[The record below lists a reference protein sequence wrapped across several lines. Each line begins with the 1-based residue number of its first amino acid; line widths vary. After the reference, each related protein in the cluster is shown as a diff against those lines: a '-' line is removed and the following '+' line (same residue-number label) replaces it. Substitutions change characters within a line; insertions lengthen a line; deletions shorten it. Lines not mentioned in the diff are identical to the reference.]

1 MLPFLHVCPDYRTS
15 KISGMLLA
23 PLIVGV
29 GSTTYLRGRPHC
41 CCLNPDLL
49 WPRADSRPPP
59 VLSKQQKRRR
69 NMSGYFE
76 IIDVPD
82 GGFRTRLRG
91 PSGELLAVSE
101 SFPTKRQAAAG
112 IGLIREVAGTGLI
125 RDMSSGHRGEPFRR
139 RLRLLRA
146 QSGRT
151 AFGQP
156 RAAQAD
162 PTVHGTVTARTT
174 LQRTGSR
181 RWHSVT

>member
-1 MLPFLHVCPDYRTS
+1 
-15 KISGMLLA
+15 
-23 PLIVGV
+23 
-29 GSTTYLRGRPHC
+29 
-41 CCLNPDLL
+41 
-49 WPRADSRPPP
+49 
-59 VLSKQQKRRR
+59 
-69 NMSGYFE
+69 MSGYFE
-76 IIDVPD
+76 IIDAPD

-101 SFPTKRQAAAG
+101 TFPTKRQAAAG

-162 PTVHGTVTARTT
+162 PTVHGTATARTT

>member
-1 MLPFLHVCPDYRTS
+1 MAES
-15 KISGMLLA
+15 IQQ
-23 PLIVGV
+23 
-29 GSTTYLRGRPHC
+29 
-41 CCLNPDLL
+41 
-49 WPRADSRPPP
+49 PPP
-59 VLSKQQKRRR
+59 VHFKQQKRRR
-69 NMSGYFE
+69 KMSGYFE
-76 IIDVPD
+76 IIDAPD

-101 SFPTKRQAAAG
+101 TFPTKRQAAAG

-139 RLRLLRA
+139 RLRLLRS

-156 RAAQAD
+156 RAQAD
-162 PTVHGTVTARTT
+162 PTVQGAVTAKTT